1 MNRQLHVSII
11 GKSEIIRE
19 GLRRILIDQNFVV
32 DAAGAQSGSIDLV
45 RSDLVIVDAHD
56 VDEGIETCR
65 HIREASSTT
74 RIVLM
79 IDQYRLE
86 DVGRAFAS
94 GSVDGYLVK
103 AISCEPLAGA
113 LRLVAMGERVLPSE
127 VADSLIHSVPQII
140 WNEGQVGTSG
150 VPLSSRE
157 IEILRCLMDGDPNKI
172 ISRRLN
178 IADATVKVHI
188 KAILRKLRVQNRTQ
202 AAIWAASRGFNLSR
216 SKELARPLASPDCRS
231 EEMQAAE

>member
-19 GLRRILIDQNFVV
+19 GLRRILMDQNFVV
-32 DAAGAQSGSIDLV
+32 DAAGSQSKSADLAH
-45 RSDLVIVDAHD
+45 SDLVIVDAHD

-65 HIREASSTT
+65 HIRVASGTT

-94 GSVDGYLVK
+94 GAVDGYLVK

-140 WNEGQVGTSG
+140 WNEGQIGS
-150 VPLSSRE
+150 
-157 IEILRCLMDGDPNKI
+157 
-172 ISRRLN
+172 
-178 IADATVKVHI
+178 
-188 KAILRKLRVQNRTQ
+188 
-202 AAIWAASRGFNLSR
+202 
-216 SKELARPLASPDCRS
+216 
-231 EEMQAAE
+231 

>member
-86 DVGRAFAS
+86 DVGKAFAS

-216 SKELARPLASPDCRS
+216 PKELARPLASPDCRS

>member
-32 DAAGAQSGSIDLV
+32 DAASAQSGSIDLAH
-45 RSDLVIVDAHD
+45 SDLVIVDAHD
-56 VDEGIETCR
+56 VDEGIGTCR

-86 DVGRAFAS
+86 DVGKAFAS
-94 GSVDGYLVK
+94 GAVDGYLVK

-216 SKELARPLASPDCRS
+216 PKELGRPLASPGCRS
-231 EEMQAAE
+231 EEMLAAE